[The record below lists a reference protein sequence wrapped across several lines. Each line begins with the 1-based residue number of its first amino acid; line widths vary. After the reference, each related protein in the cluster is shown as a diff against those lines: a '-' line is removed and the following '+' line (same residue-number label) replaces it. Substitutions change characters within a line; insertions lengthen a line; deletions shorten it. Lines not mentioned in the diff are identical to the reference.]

1 MNWGA
6 EVVYKNIP
14 DLPDPTVLRFGR
26 SDVFGQGPV
35 NGVCPPPAVATQCT
49 TAGYV
54 SRNAWGVRTVLGLRY
69 ANLFEGVD
77 LVPSMLYGRDVSG
90 WSGDGAIN
98 EGRNLAALSLRANFR
113 SGFVADI
120 AWVPTWGGTYN
131 NQRDR
136 SAFALYV
143 GQRF

>member
-1 MNWGA
+1 
-6 EVVYKNIP
+6 
-14 DLPDPTVLRFGR
+14 
-26 SDVFGQGPV
+26 
-35 NGVCPPPAVATQCT
+35 VATQCT

-113 SGFVADI
+113 SGLVADI